1 MKKSLIRIINYIN
14 NIKFDN
20 IYLISENSMCNKMYI
35 NYISKYIDTDKYKII
50 EVTEKRLLGI
60 NKITENNLIILCG
73 RWYLNRIA
81 KKNDFN
87 RFIAEYFK
95 ASIPFDEIEID

>member
-1 MKKSLIRIINYIN
+1 MKKSLSRIINYIN
-14 NIKFDN
+14 DIKFDN

-81 KKNDFN
+81 KKDDFN

-95 ASIPFDEIEID
+95 ASIPVDEIERD